1 MACGGP
7 WPCWHFHLGLL
18 ASGTE
23 TTWLLFSDT
32 QFIVLCHGNPR
43 ETNSAGLVDYH
54 PLPAP
59 PVWFH
64 LWPWIFFFKHISLG
78 DQLELG
84 CESKLAAVPAIWEAN
99 ESTDLEKI
107 IYHLQAPV
115 SSSVNWGQWYLPLRF
130 PITPC
135 CSLSWGINTSS
146 WDLPGGPVAK
156 TPCSQYRSPEF
167 DSWSGN

>member
-1 MACGGP
+1 MAT
-7 WPCWHFHLGLL
+7 LGKLIQL
-18 ASGTE
+18 VWLIITLFQPHQSG
-23 TTWLLFSDT
+23 
-32 QFIVLCHGNPR
+32 FIYDH
-43 ETNSAGLVDYH
+43 E
-54 PLPAP
+54 
-59 PVWFH
+59 F
-64 LWPWIFFFKHISLG
+64 FFFKHISLG

-156 TPCSQYRSPEF
+156 TPCSQCRSPEF